1 MSMYS
6 FKAMPWLTFGEL
18 SGEAVKQDGTYES
31 KVWQWTYKTCHIFI
45 AHIDTSLGYRCYL
58 LWCADMT
65 TAWTDGTDGN
75 FVCALVCV
83 LFCDCAHVRV
93 NESPTVCMLACVL
106 YRVLQRQVLSI
117 DTAVLPVRTD
127 YEKRSGFALERL
139 YEMCGV
145 YLLAHMSYL
154 FRQMAHTQ
162 ICIEI
167 MHI

>member
-6 FKAMPWLTFGEL
+6 FKTMPWLTFGEL

-93 NESPTVCMLACVL
+93 NESPTVCVLVCVL

-117 DTAVLPVRTD
+117 DTAVLPVWKKEAGLPLND
-127 YEKRSGFALERL
+127 SMKCVGCICL
-139 YEMCGV
+139 
-145 YLLAHMSYL
+145 
-154 FRQMAHTQ
+154 HTWA
-162 ICIEI
+162 IYSDKW
-167 MHI
+167 HTHKYA